1 MEIPFWI
8 WVSAVLLITMVVGLI
23 FGFYLLQEKLIFSP
37 IKLPLDYKFPF
48 SNCEELNF
56 KMEDG
61 NVINSILFKSK
72 RQARGVVFYVHGNAD
87 NIRYYGDFAKVF
99 LENDYDVFMYDFRGF
114 GKSSGRI
121 INERTLQRDNKRL
134 YEQILKRY
142 DEKKVVV
149 YGYSIGTG
157 LAARVASKHNPKALV
172 LETPYYDFI
181 DIIKYHKAYLPA
193 RLITKYFFRTHKY
206 LKYCKCP
213 VYAFHGTE
221 DRRVP
226 YYSGMKLKK
235 AHPHLDFTTIQG
247 GTHNDLHSTKEYRE
261 KLKEILS

>member
-8 WVSAVLLITMVVGLI
+8 WVSLVLIVTMVLGLL

-37 IKLPLDYKFPF
+37 IKLPEDYKFPF
-48 SNCEELNF
+48 TNYEELNF
-56 KMEDG
+56 MTEDG
-61 NVINSILFKSK
+61 NTINSILFKAHDPK
-72 RQARGVVFYVHGNAD
+72 GVVFYVHGNAD

-99 LENDYDVFMYDFRGF
+99 LKNNYDVFMYDFRGF

-121 INERTLQRDNKRL
+121 LNERMLQRDNKKL
-134 YEQILKRY
+134 YEEIAKRY
-142 DEKKVVV
+142 DESKIVV

-157 LAARVASKHNPKALV
+157 LAARVASKHKPKALV

-193 RLITKYFFRTHKY
+193 RMITKYFFRTHKY
-206 LKYCKCP
+206 MKNCSCP

-221 DRRVP
+221 DRRIP
-226 YYSGMKLKK
+226 YYSAIKLKEACPK
-235 AHPHLDFTTIQG
+235 LDLTTIQG
-247 GTHNDLHSTKEYRE
+247 GTHNDLHSTKHYRD

>member
-1 MEIPFWI
+1 MEVPLWI
-8 WVSAVLLITMVVGLI
+8 WIGTVLICMMVIGFLL
-23 FGFYLLQEKLIFSP
+23 GFYLLQEKLIFSP
-37 IKLPLDYKFPF
+37 IKLPKNYKFPF
-48 SNCEELNF
+48 SDHEEWNI

-72 RQARGVVFYVHGNAD
+72 NPKGVVFYIHGNAD
-87 NIRYYGDFAKVF
+87 NIRYYGDFAPVF
-99 LENDYDVFMYDFRGF
+99 LKNNYDVFMYDFRGF

-121 INERTLQRDNKRL
+121 INERVLQRDNKRL
-134 YEQILKRY
+134 YEKLL
-142 DEKKVVV
+142 EKYEERKVVV

-157 LAARVASKHNPKALV
+157 LAARVASKHSPQALV

-181 DIIKYHKAYLPA
+181 DIIKFHKAYLPA

-206 LKYCKCP
+206 VKNCKCP

-235 AHPHLDFTTIQG
+235 SCPKIDFTTIKG
-247 GTHNDLHSTKEYRE
+247 GTHNDLHSTKEYKD

>member
-1 MEIPFWI
+1 METPFWI
-8 WVSAVLLITMVVGLI
+8 WVGLVLIVTMIAGLL

-37 IKLPLDYKFPF
+37 IKLPQDYKFPF
-48 SNCEELNF
+48 SNYEELNF

-61 NVINSILFKSK
+61 TTINSILFKVK
-72 RQARGVVFYVHGNAD
+72 EPKGVVFYVHGNAD

-99 LENDYDVFMYDFRGF
+99 LKNDYDVFMYDFRGF
-114 GKSSGRI
+114 GKSGGRI

-134 YEQILKRY
+134 YEKIAKRY
-142 DEKKVVV
+142 GEKNLVV

-157 LAARVASKHNPKALV
+157 LAARVASKHSPKALV

-206 LKYCKCP
+206 LKNCNCP

-226 YYSGMKLKK
+226 YYSGLKLKK
-235 AHPHLDFTTIQG
+235 SYPEMDFTTIKG
-247 GTHNDLHSTKEYRE
+247 GTHNDLHSTKEYLD
-261 KLKEILS
+261 KLKGILS

>member
-1 MEIPFWI
+1 MEIPFWFL
-8 WVSAVLLITMVVGLI
+8 VGLVLLVTMIAGLL
-23 FGFYLLQEKLIFSP
+23 FGLYLLQEKLIFSP
-37 IKLPLDYKFPF
+37 IKLAEDYKFPF
-48 SNCEELNF
+48 SNYEELNF
-56 KMEDG
+56 KMDDG
-61 NVINSILFKSK
+61 HKINSILFKTSRKSK
-72 RQARGVVFYVHGNAD
+72 GVVFYVHGNAD
-87 NIRYYGDFAKVF
+87 NIRYYGDFATVF
-99 LENDYDVFMYDFRGF
+99 LENNYDVFMYDFRGF
-114 GKSSGRI
+114 GKSTGRI

-134 YEQILKRY
+134 YEQIMKRY
-142 DEKKVVV
+142 NENNIVV

-193 RLITKYFFRTHKY
+193 RMITKYFFRTHKY
-206 LKYCKCP
+206 LKYTKCP

-235 AHPHLDFTTIQG
+235 THPNIDFTTIQG
-247 GTHNDLHSTKEYRE
+247 GTHNDLHSTTEYRD
-261 KLKEILS
+261 KLKEILD